1 VNVVVGKVKT
11 LDRIENHM
19 VALPEPEY
27 SDPCLEDTCGGTACP
42 ECGICDCEFGDVCY
56 CEGKE

>member
-1 VNVVVGKVKT
+1 MNVVVGKVKT

-27 SDPCLEDTCGGTACP
+27 HEECLDETCEIPCL
-42 ECGICDCEFGDVCY
+42 ECGICECEYIDCDCEGSI
-56 CEGKE
+56 

>member
-1 VNVVVGKVKT
+1 MEN
-11 LDRIENHM
+11 IENHM

-27 SDPCLEDTCGGTACP
+27 SDPCLEDTCGGIACP
-42 ECGICDCEFGDVCY
+42 ECGICDCEYGDVCY